1 MMKGVISLVAL
12 ATVAI
17 AESVEYAAA
26 LKGALAKSAHHTF
39 RLAQLEVAVDSKGPM
54 DQVGTLCYQQ
64 LREISEEVSAL
75 DETHQKFSTQCASQ
89 IGKYKTQ
96 QNALE
101 AYIAKANKKAS
112 NYAVHWN
119 NQRPKIPPIKK
130 RRERLLARIKKYEI
144 FVAKKAAQRAKEK
157 KTYDNDMVDFNKAL
171 ADVDMLKK
179 ILKNSSVS
187 NGETSGNI
195 AKQGF
200 FEAVDSVGSDRMR
213 MQSNRLARAGALL
226 EENSDENGPSGVDKV
241 MNLLLKIRN
250 ELWAEMDRLTKIEK
264 EAISLYKK
272 NLLRWRARINAMHMR
287 RARYYMRVGDI
298 LRVIGRYMIRE
309 ASERMKSSKAV
320 KKIDQ
325 ITIDRDF
332 LESECAAEPPLY
344 EKSRSTKMDEIKT
357 IKLMLKI
364 LKSLNWSGA
373 VYSAIARI
381 SVGGIDENPE
391 PGFDLVAQ
399 MDIGTGLLTNNY
411 NIMNKDYKDF
421 GRVAIKLSIGS
432 SWVWASF
439 DSWSP
444 KIQDYFMPTLENARV
459 QQRYINNLVIHK
471 SPSAEVMTGSSAKGN
486 VEMWANNYAPRNAKK
501 IPGAHDGLYDFGDHR
516 AGGGSHGCFQVH
528 DYLNKQTVLAVN
540 ELRKKGR
547 HAVGIGNRKI
557 GPNKK
562 LVYPD
567 WTYAANI
574 ATYTKRNE
582 AVRVTWFFQPKNYG
596 KPKTSDKKL

>member
-1 MMKGVISLVAL
+1 
-12 ATVAI
+12 
-17 AESVEYAAA
+17 
-26 LKGALAKSAHHTF
+26 
-39 RLAQLEVAVDSKGPM
+39 VD
-54 DQVGTLCYQQ
+54 DQVVDVSLLNTGVLESRHKVILDFGAPRIKRSPDPRGTY
-64 LREISEEVSAL
+64 REL
-75 DETHQKFSTQCASQ
+75 D
-89 IGKYKTQ
+89 
-96 QNALE
+96 
-101 AYIAKANKKAS
+101 S
-112 NYAVHWN
+112 NT
-119 NQRPKIPPIKK
+119 PKI
-130 RRERLLARIKKYEI
+130 
-144 FVAKKAAQRAKEK
+144 FV
-157 KTYDNDMVDFNKAL
+157 
-171 ADVDMLKK
+171 
-179 ILKNSSVS
+179 ILVHNV
-187 NGETSGNI
+187 
-195 AKQGF
+195 
-200 FEAVDSVGSDRMR
+200 V
-213 MQSNRLARAGALL
+213 
-226 EENSDENGPSGVDKV
+226 
-241 MNLLLKIRN
+241 
-250 ELWAEMDRLTKIEK
+250 
-264 EAISLYKK
+264 
-272 NLLRWRARINAMHMR
+272 
-287 RARYYMRVGDI
+287 
-298 LRVIGRYMIRE
+298 VIGE
-309 ASERMKSSKAV
+309 
-320 KKIDQ
+320 Q
-325 ITIDRDF
+325 T
-332 LESECAAEPPLY
+332 CA
-344 EKSRSTKMDEIKT
+344 
-357 IKLMLKI
+357 
-364 LKSLNWSGA
+364 N

-381 SVGGIDENPE
+381 AGGGIEESPD

-486 VEMWANNYAPRNAKK
+486 VEMWANNYGKRNAKK
-501 IPGAHDGLYDFGDHR
+501 IPGAHDGLFDFGDHR